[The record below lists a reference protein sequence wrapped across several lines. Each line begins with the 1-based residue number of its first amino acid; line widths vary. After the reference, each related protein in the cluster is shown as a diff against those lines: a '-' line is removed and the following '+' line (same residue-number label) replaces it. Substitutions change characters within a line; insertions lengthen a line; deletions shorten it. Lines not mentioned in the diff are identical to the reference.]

1 MSRLMK
7 CGLLVLLMVFFCGV
21 NFASAADQDRTRDRK
36 KAKSCQSFSI
46 EQERGTVIAADRIK
60 KKDRKRDRSC
70 QSYTVQDDEGMTL
83 AADQKRDRK
92 KDGSC

>member
-1 MSRLMK
+1 MSKLMK

-21 NFASAADQDRTRDRK
+21 NFASAGDRTRDRK
-36 KAKSCQSFSI
+36 KDKSCQSFSI
-46 EQERGTVIAADRIK
+46 EQELGAVIAADRIK

-83 AADQKRDRK
+83 AADQKRKRTRD
-92 KDGSC
+92 C